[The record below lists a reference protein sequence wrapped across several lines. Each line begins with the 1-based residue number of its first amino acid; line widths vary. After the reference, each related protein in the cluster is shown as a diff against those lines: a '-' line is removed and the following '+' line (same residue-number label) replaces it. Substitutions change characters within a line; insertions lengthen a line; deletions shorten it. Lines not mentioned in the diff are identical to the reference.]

1 MMTGLLTGLGKIL
14 QANEDVMGAS
24 GSCVET
30 QWETSSPSSS
40 CRPEVPRENHLVLR
54 PQVRFPEAATDEEH
68 ETMVCSKDIS
78 AFKYR
83 NMRLMRGITI
93 CMNVLC

>member
-1 MMTGLLTGLGKIL
+1 MTSG
-14 QANEDVMGAS
+14 VMEAS

-30 QWETSSPSSS
+30 QWEASSPSSS
-40 CRPEVPRENHLVLR
+40 CRPEVPRGDHLVLR
-54 PQVRFPEAATDEEH
+54 PQVWFPEAATNEEH

-83 NMRLMRGITI
+83 NMRLMRGIAI